1 MKHLRVPLVVRVPQ
15 VGNPWQFSIKNM
27 TFGDIMF
34 DEVINPPKYD
44 RKEPKD
50 EETFKFFFRKIQPIK
65 FVALET
71 CRLLLR
77 SLKLYRC

>member
-1 MKHLRVPLVVRVPQ
+1 
-15 VGNPWQFSIKNM
+15 M

-50 EETFKFFFRKIQPIK
+50 EETFKFSRTTFSERSNE
-65 FVALET
+65 LN
-71 CRLLLR
+71 LLR
-77 SLKLYRC
+77 WKLVVCFCVVWNFIVVEYLYPLKINLR